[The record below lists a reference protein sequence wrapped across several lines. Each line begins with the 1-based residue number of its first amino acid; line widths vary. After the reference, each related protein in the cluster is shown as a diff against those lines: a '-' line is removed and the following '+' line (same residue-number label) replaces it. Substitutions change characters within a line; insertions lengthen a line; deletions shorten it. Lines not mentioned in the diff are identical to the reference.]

1 MLSYRKLAMR
11 ILGRPLHTGGGIDLP
26 RPASQRAAA
35 FVLTAAMLTTLTAPA
50 FAKTWDIEK
59 GDITVKAGEA
69 EGPNKVK
76 QGDSDFVKDE
86 GDTII
91 TGTSDK
97 NTVTI
102 EAENKGDKVEVT
114 LKDVNIEATGGKAAV
129 SVTGS
134 GNTTIELDGDNKLS
148 GSGAHAALEHNQT
161 VDSERNVTSGK
172 LTIQDDNDKA
182 GSLTATGGIQNGAG
196 IGAGGYGVSSGKIEI
211 TGGDITA
218 VGGKSAAGIGGSGYR
233 GNADITISGG
243 TIRATGGDQAAG
255 IGGGTSGNGKVTIT
269 GDAVIEESI
278 GGSSGAGAGN
288 ATGGAGIG
296 GGANGHGTIDIS
308 GNAQVKNAL
317 GKAAALALA
326 AAMRAM
332 AT

>member
-11 ILGRPLHTGGGIDLP
+11 VLGRPLHTEGIDSP

-35 FVLTAAMLTTLTAPA
+35 FILTAAMLTTFTAPA
-50 FAKTWDIEK
+50 FAGTWSIEN
-59 GDITVKAGEA
+59 GDIIVKAGD
-69 EGPNKVK
+69 EGTNKVS
-76 QGDSDFVKDE
+76 QGTNKDVV
-86 GDTII
+86 DTGTVI
-91 TGTSDK
+91 TGKSDK

-102 EAENKGDKVEVT
+102 EAKDKDDKVEVT

-218 VGGKSAAGIGGSGYR
+218 VGGKVR
-233 GNADITISGG
+233 
-243 TIRATGGDQAAG
+243 Q
-255 IGGGTSGNGKVTIT
+255 
-269 GDAVIEESI
+269 
-278 GGSSGAGAGN
+278 
-288 ATGGAGIG
+288 
-296 GGANGHGTIDIS
+296 
-308 GNAQVKNAL
+308 
-317 GKAAALALA
+317 ALA
-326 AAMRAM
+326 AAAIE
-332 AT
+332 ATPILP